1 MAFCSIRVLVSPCN
15 YFDAG
20 SAGVGDLACF
30 YLVALVAKALIKHFY
45 FSKSGDAVGSFL
57 RRFGL
62 SRVLLWRTDVGH
74 PKARYSARHSNFWD
88 SHLVQP

>member
-1 MAFCSIRVLVSPCN
+1 MARRSIRVLVSPCN

-30 YLVALVAKALIKHFY
+30 YIVAFVAKALIKHFY
-45 FSKSGDAVGSFL
+45 FSKSGDAVGSLL

-62 SRVLLWRTDVGH
+62 SRVLHWRIDVGH
-74 PKARYSARHSNFWD
+74 PKAHYLSS
-88 SHLVQP
+88 L